1 MDSDD
6 IGYAYLPKV
15 NKSDAN
21 YPTSTMTRAYGIAD
35 GAKNPKGAA
44 YFLRYFLNDD
54 WYDTN
59 DIFKDERAAN
69 MHYELQKIKDF
80 SNPQVD
86 GVVLTQYDDF
96 KVFFNELTTSTP
108 AQITANIDKVSQ
120 KLDYCVKKANK
131 MIEEAK

>member
-35 GAKNPKGAA
+35 GAKNAKGAA
-44 YFLRYFLNDD
+44 YFLRYFLNDA
-54 WYDTN
+54 WYDS
-59 DIFKDERAAN
+59 DAIFKDDRAKN
-69 MHYELQKIKDF
+69 MHYELQKLKNF
-80 SNPQVD
+80 SHPQMD
-86 GVVLTQYDDF
+86 GVVLTQYDNF
-96 KVFFNELTTSTP
+96 KVFYNELTTSTP

-131 MIEEAK
+131 LIADKK